1 MAMFD
6 SIFAGSNGV
15 ASILLNTMGVSGVKL
30 IRKSF
35 EYNPRTDTTTETVME
50 RDTTTSPPLKYKASE
65 ISALGVGKDDCKIIG
80 KGDDYYDVVD
90 KTDQI
95 LFQGDLFTVI
105 SHQHI
110 YSGSKIACTVMQVR
124 KQSEV

>member
-15 ASILLNTMGVSGVKL
+15 ASVLLNTMGVSGVKL
-30 IRKSF
+30 IRKTSV
-35 EYNPRTDTTTETVME
+35 YDPRTDSYTEETTERT
-50 RDTTTSPPLKYKASE
+50 TTTSPPLKYKASE
-65 ISALGVGKDDCKIIG
+65 IASLGVDKDDCKIIG
-80 KGDDYYDVVD
+80 KGVDFYDVVD

-95 LFQGDLFTVI
+95 LFQGTLFTVI

-110 YSGSKIACTVMQVR
+110 YSGSEIACTVMQVR
-124 KQSEV
+124 KQG